1 MDLEAGEEDLDTVH
15 RVEFV
20 GQQRL
25 RLAEHPIPLA
35 EPDGWLR
42 GVPERED
49 DVAATPEAA
58 RQGKRRPEAG
68 EPRPKVPFVV
78 GSVHESPEDGWA
90 QAVNLGQLAAR
101 VDHADGFVRPAE
113 IAECRALGDQGV
125 GHDRDEVGVFG
136 RLEHRVG
143 DLDRPPVVA
152 GHEPRAGELRAHRDH
167 LRLARQIG
175 ELVDRWF
182 ENLQSRVGAEDPRE
196 LGGERRGRSGVG
208 RPVARCAAK
217 VQGAAQQ
224 GLRLV
229 VAACCRRLRSR
240 GLQQIGAFHRIGGDR
255 ERLAEEG
262 QRLVVG
268 TQGSRTPRRCP
279 EGDPGL
285 AREGV
290 RLGTFGRVRLGREIV
305 ACERSGEL
313 VAPQH
318 LEEPGGSEVADLAVR
333 MGQRVVGDLADER
346 LNEAVLAALGGAR
359 VGLEREE
366 LALDQGAQSW
376 LELLVGNPRNRR
388 EPGKREALA

>member
-1 MDLEAGEEDLDTVH
+1 M
-15 RVEFV
+15 
-20 GQQRL
+20 
-25 RLAEHPIPLA
+25 
-35 EPDGWLR
+35 
-42 GVPERED
+42 
-49 DVAATPEAA
+49 
-58 RQGKRRPEAG
+58 
-68 EPRPKVPFVV
+68 
-78 GSVHESPEDGWA
+78 
-90 QAVNLGQLAAR
+90 
-101 VDHADGFVRPAE
+101 
-113 IAECRALGDQGV
+113 
-125 GHDRDEVGVFG
+125 
-136 RLEHRVG
+136 
-143 DLDRPPVVA
+143 
-152 GHEPRAGELRAHRDH
+152 
-167 LRLARQIG
+167 
-175 ELVDRWF
+175 
-182 ENLQSRVGAEDPRE
+182 
-196 LGGERRGRSGVG
+196 
-208 RPVARCAAK
+208 
-217 VQGAAQQ
+217 
-224 GLRLV
+224 
-229 VAACCRRLRSR
+229 
-240 GLQQIGAFHRIGGDR
+240 
-255 ERLAEEG
+255 
-262 QRLVVG
+262 G